1 MRRFLLVLLSLMIS
15 FSTAYAGKLP
25 NEVEQYVEQTFPKTN
40 FRFDGVVILP
50 DTTIYLPLMPA
61 KPVVVEKIEI
71 KSTIPENKKL
81 ADKPEA
87 VIFNNGY
94 VLMKVLSDGK
104 GHRTLV
110 SPNVV
115 PVEIT
120 NGLLPQDMLVPRGMS
135 IPENLKGI
143 IGNLDIDLIQGPNLK
158 VDVPQSKKATGNNT
172 VVPVEQLKNK
182 TFYVATGYSKN
193 IQVINSENKNPGYA
207 LKQVRVPNDMKGV
220 NNQYLLVTSFD
231 STILN
236 VISLQDED
244 VIKQIHFDTQPDEIL
259 IDKAKNIAYVSSGE
273 GASIYI
279 VNLDSMTLSK
289 QIKINGMCEKLTL
302 SDDGTKIFYF
312 DKKTNEIWA
321 IELDN
326 NYLLKDIGKFPNVSK
341 IAYHDNK
348 IYISSRTKAHLAIID
363 YATNG
368 LIAEIQIADKP
379 IDMIAYDHNL
389 YILGATENIVQ
400 VVNTQTDELTD
411 TIYLNTQGFSTNIDK
426 IEDTSLAIISD
437 TRAPIYCVLDM
448 ATKQIV
454 KASAIEVPI
463 RTIVV
468 TDRIM
473 KIDK

>member
-1 MRRFLLVLLSLMIS
+1 MRRFILVLLSLIIS
-15 FSTAYAGKLP
+15 FSTAYAEKLP
-25 NEVEQYVEQTFPKTN
+25 EDIQKYVENTFPKTN
-40 FRFDGVVILP
+40 FRFDGVVILS

-61 KPVVVEKIEI
+61 KPVNVESIEI
-71 KSTIPENKKL
+71 KSTIPSNKKL
-81 ADKPEA
+81 ADKPDA

-110 SPNVV
+110 SPDVV

-120 NGLLPQDMLVPRGMS
+120 NGLLPQDLLVPRGMS

-143 IGNLDIDLIQGPNLK
+143 IGNLNIELMEGPNLK
-158 VDVPQSKKATGNNT
+158 VDVPQSKKNPANNT
-172 VVPVEQLKNK
+172 VVPVQQLKNK

-207 LKQVRVPNDMKGV
+207 LKQVHVPNDIKGF

-244 VIKQIHFDTQPDEIL
+244 VIKQVHFNTQPDEIL
-259 IDKAKNIAYVSSGE
+259 IDKAKNIAYVSSAE
-273 GASIYI
+273 GSSIY
-279 VNLDSMTLSK
+279 VLNLDSMTLSK

-302 SDDGTKIFYF
+302 SDDGSKIFYF

-341 IAYHDNK
+341 IAFNNGK

-363 YATNG
+363 YETNG
-368 LIAEIQIADKP
+368 VIAEIQITDKP
-379 IDMIAYDHNL
+379 IDMLAYEHKL

-400 VVNTQTDELTD
+400 VIDTETDELTD
-411 TIYLNTQGFSTNIDK
+411 TIYLNTKGFSTNINR
-426 IEDTSLAIISD
+426 IENTNLAIISD
-437 TRAPIYCVLDM
+437 TRAPIYCVLDLE
-448 ATKQIV
+448 TKQIV

-468 TDRIM
+468 TDRVM
-473 KIDK
+473 KINK